1 MNNDTN
7 DENFSILHINS
18 RSICKNF
25 DSLLT
30 LIHSLKN
37 FSFSVIG
44 ISETWL
50 NKNSPDVFNICD
62 YEMIHVDRENIRG
75 GGVALYV
82 HKTLKYKIRN
92 DILFPGIENIFVEIE
107 NKAGK
112 NILIGALYR
121 PPSNVL
127 NEFIDNLDEVLDRI
141 SKESKDCYLMGDY
154 NIDLS
159 LCLQY
164 MNSASGNQNINSVNN
179 IYENPSSHITSNHQ
193 NKTKFLNVM
202 SSYAF
207 HACINNPTRITT
219 TSATLIDNI
228 FTNVL
233 TKNKSGIIYHDISDH
248 LPIFTVSSR
257 FVSKVRIKPI
267 KNSLRKESTENI
279 KALTVDLLKETW
291 QDVYNEIDV
300 NNAYERFINKVMY
313 YYDKNIPLI
322 VQRKY
327 KNKIKNPWITPGI
340 FNSIQTR
347 NKLYK
352 KFIRKPTE
360 ENGRNYKHYRNIL
373 SNLIRISKKLHYAK
387 ELNNVKGDSK
397 LTWKI
402 INSIINKNKNQI
414 KTDTISCNGT
424 EITSPKDISNEF
436 NSYFVNIGPK
446 LASKIKCEEKHFS
459 EYLKESSNN
468 SIFLIQQIKQKL

>member
-1 MNNDTN
+1 MTSNLVDFNSFSGQNENTCSYYTIQEFLSLFNKGNSDIYNRNTNNNMNNDTN

-179 IYENPSSHITSNHQ
+179 IYENPSSHITNNHQ
-193 NKTKFLNVM
+193 
-202 SSYAF
+202 
-207 HACINNPTRITT
+207 
-219 TSATLIDNI
+219 
-228 FTNVL
+228 
-233 TKNKSGIIYHDISDH
+233 
-248 LPIFTVSSR
+248 
-257 FVSKVRIKPI
+257 
-267 KNSLRKESTENI
+267 
-279 KALTVDLLKETW
+279 
-291 QDVYNEIDV
+291 
-300 NNAYERFINKVMY
+300 
-313 YYDKNIPLI
+313 
-322 VQRKY
+322 Y
-327 KNKIKNPWITPGI
+327 K
-340 FNSIQTR
+340 
-347 NKLYK
+347 
-352 KFIRKPTE
+352 
-360 ENGRNYKHYRNIL
+360 
-373 SNLIRISKKLHYAK
+373 
-387 ELNNVKGDSK
+387 
-397 LTWKI
+397 
-402 INSIINKNKNQI
+402 INS
-414 KTDTISCNGT
+414 
-424 EITSPKDISNEF
+424 
-436 NSYFVNIGPK
+436 
-446 LASKIKCEEKHFS
+446 
-459 EYLKESSNN
+459 
-468 SIFLIQQIKQKL
+468 